1 MQISTSHQQEGNK
14 DPELGPWGPRSC
26 KRLPL
31 LCCILLLGFHV
42 AFLCERLGCRLFGV
56 FLLTVDEDGIVC
68 VIHIFLA
75 FIYIAFIFTSTC
87 LIIRIYPH
95 TFSSTCMNSE
105 RTQASTHTFLIF
117 TFVCLSVFCFC
128 ENRSR
133 EVLPW
138 ISHSNRLLECVLSLW
153 ST

>member
-14 DPELGPWGPRSC
+14 DPELGPWGSRSC

-31 LCCILLLGFHV
+31 VCCILLLGFHV

-56 FLLTVDEDGIVC
+56 FLLTVDEDVIVC
-68 VIHIFLA
+68 AIHIFLHI
-75 FIYIAFIFTSTC
+75 FILHLSFHLPVYLFVF
-87 LIIRIYPH
+87 
-95 TFSSTCMNSE
+95 
-105 RTQASTHTFLIF
+105 THTRSHPHAWTVNVHKQAHTHFSYSLLF
-117 TFVCLSVFCFC
+117 VFCFC

-133 EVLPW
+133 EVLLW